1 MIHTIFTRMKKEEP
15 KPEEGKE
22 VSTFNLSAMMI
33 STTNIVNAND
43 STVFNNEK
51 TGTSRRISKG

>member
-1 MIHTIFTRMKKEEP
+1 MKKEEP

-22 VSTFNLSAMMI
+22 VSTFNLSAMM
-33 STTNIVNAND
+33 TTNIVNAND